1 VEGKKIKLDGRE
13 FRGMDHALTAAQD
26 DYLMA
31 HLRLAGA
38 IEVLAE
44 IGSESKRTM
53 QEKSEDLLTR
63 ILLSG
68 RTPFILAGALT
79 EIGTKWTREDA
90 NKNAA
95 IFAEITDQEEKLLM
109 RSSIIGFVL
118 GFFTSGGPSRTTSPQ
133 SSSPNE
139 KDHLT
144 ESAELA
150 TSATSQ

>member
-1 VEGKKIKLDGRE
+1 VEGNITLDGRE
-13 FRGMDHALTAAQD
+13 FRGIDHALTAAQD

-79 EIGTKWTREDA
+79 EIGKKWTREEA
-90 NKNAA
+90 NKNAS
-95 IFAEITDQEEKLLM
+95 IFAEITDQNEKLVM

-118 GFFTSGGPSRTTSPQ
+118 GFFTSGGPSRTTSPE

-139 KDHLT
+139 KDRPT

-150 TSATSQ
+150 TSATSR

>member
-1 VEGKKIKLDGRE
+1 VEGTTKLDGRE
-13 FRGMDHALTAAQD
+13 FRGIDHALTAAQD

-44 IGSESKRTM
+44 IGSESKRTIE
-53 QEKSEDLLTR
+53 EKSEDLLTR

-79 EIGTKWTREDA
+79 EVGKKWTREEA
-90 NKNAA
+90 NRNAA
-95 IFAEITDQEEKLLM
+95 VFAEITDPKEKLVI
-109 RSSIIGFVL
+109 RQSIIGFVL

-139 KDHLT
+139 KDRPT

-150 TSATSQ
+150 TSATSL

>member
-1 VEGKKIKLDGRE
+1 VEGNITLDGRE
-13 FRGMDHALTAAQD
+13 FRGIDHALTAAQD

-68 RTPFILAGALT
+68 RAPFILAGALT
-79 EIGTKWTREDA
+79 EIGKKWTREEA
-90 NKNAA
+90 NKNAS
-95 IFAEITDQEEKLLM
+95 IFAEITDQNEKLVM

-118 GFFTSGGPSRTTSPQ
+118 GFFTSGGPSRTTSPE

-139 KDHLT
+139 KDRPT

-150 TSATSQ
+150 TSATSR

>member
-1 VEGKKIKLDGRE
+1 MEGTTKLDGRE
-13 FRGMDHALTAAQD
+13 FRGIDHALTAAQD

-44 IGSESKRTM
+44 IGSESKRTIE
-53 QEKSEDLLTR
+53 EKSEDLLTR

-79 EIGTKWTREDA
+79 EVGKKWTREEA
-90 NKNAA
+90 NRNAA
-95 IFAEITDQEEKLLM
+95 VFAEITDPKEKLVI
-109 RSSIIGFVL
+109 RQSIIGFVL

-139 KDHLT
+139 KDRPT

-150 TSATSQ
+150 TSATSL

>member
-1 VEGKKIKLDGRE
+1 VEGTTKLDGRD
-13 FRGMDHALTAAQD
+13 FKGIDHALTAAQD
-26 DYLMA
+26 DYLLA

-44 IGSESKRTM
+44 IGSESKRTIE
-53 QEKSEDLLTR
+53 EKSEDLLTR

-79 EIGTKWTREDA
+79 EVGKKWIREEA
-90 NKNAA
+90 NRNAA
-95 IFAEITDQEEKLLM
+95 IFAEITDPKEKLVM
-109 RSSIIGFVL
+109 RQSIIGFVL
-118 GFFTSGGPSRTTSPQ
+118 GFFTSGGPSKTTSPE

-139 KDHLT
+139 TDRLT

-150 TSATSQ
+150 TSATSL

>member
-1 VEGKKIKLDGRE
+1 VEGNITLDGRE
-13 FRGMDHALTAAQD
+13 FRGIDHALTAAQD

-79 EIGTKWTREDA
+79 EIGKKWTREEA
-90 NKNAA
+90 NKNAS
-95 IFAEITDQEEKLLM
+95 IFAEITDQNEKLVM

-118 GFFTSGGPSRTTSPQ
+118 GFFTSGGPSRTTSPE

-139 KDHLT
+139 KDHPT
-144 ESAELA
+144 ESAELE
-150 TSATSQ
+150 TSATSR